1 MLKRIL
7 NHDHHL
13 RRPRKHKS
21 LQSYYLLVRAFLY
34 HRLTAL
40 MIGSIM
46 LANFCHSYHYDH
58 HCHHHHNYHPI
69 WFSLAPSA
77 IRWRQLPYFLITT
90 TLGLSYGY
98 QPICA
103 PWKWQSSSL
112 QSTSSWY
119 SVIYLTIY
127 TPFMGLSYM
136 AAAQDVNFVLYYQ
149 WCIVIKITSRT
160 NFYSR

>member
-1 MLKRIL
+1 MFWKKRIYNCQGMQSVMKEFLDYICGKIVSSKTTMLKRIL
-7 NHDHHL
+7 YHDHHL

-58 HCHHHHNYHPI
+58 HCHHHYDHHCHHHHNYHPI

-103 PWKWQSSSL
+103 P
-112 QSTSSWY
+112 
-119 SVIYLTIY
+119 
-127 TPFMGLSYM
+127 
-136 AAAQDVNFVLYYQ
+136 
-149 WCIVIKITSRT
+149 
-160 NFYSR
+160 